1 MRSIKQKLKEK
12 KREKELITM
21 NKRNE
26 NVKRGLDKQQK
37 NKKDNSENKK
47 KLLNKQELLSK
58 NKTNLKLTCNNKIQD
73 KMQFK
78 VKVKDKRG

>member
-1 MRSIKQKLKEK
+1 
-12 KREKELITM
+12 M

-47 KLLNKQELLSK
+47 KLLNKQELLNK
-58 NKTNLKLTCNNKIQD
+58 NKTNLKLTCNNKI
-73 KMQFK
+73 
-78 VKVKDKRG
+78 

>member
-12 KREKELITM
+12 KRKKELITM

-47 KLLNKQELLSK
+47 KLLNKQELLNK
-58 NKTNLKLTCNNKIQD
+58 NKTNLNLTCNH
-73 KMQFK
+73 K
-78 VKVKDKRG
+78 V

>member
-1 MRSIKQKLKEK
+1 LKEK